1 MLLFIIIISKIATN
15 KLFFWNIFCKV
26 SNNIIGDNMHIKDV
40 MSKSLIIGSI
50 TNSIAEIATM
60 MKKYDIGFMP
70 ISDQKKIIGVITDR
84 DIVVNALSN
93 NCSQNDIIDKY
104 IIKNI
109 ISIEQDKKI
118 EDAIKLMGEKKVRR
132 LIVTHDN
139 KMTGILSL
147 ADIIKSNECKDLII
161 DNLQKIFEINRND
174 DLFKTEIDEFYL

>member
-1 MLLFIIIISKIATN
+1 MY
-15 KLFFWNIFCKV
+15 V
-26 SNNIIGDNMHIKDV
+26 KDI

-50 TNSIAEIATM
+50 TNNLTEIALL
-60 MKKYDIGFMP
+60 MKKYDIGFLP

-104 IIKNI
+104 IVKNI
-109 ISIEQDKKI
+109 ISINQNEKI

-132 LIVTHDN
+132 LIVTNNN
-139 KMTGILSL
+139 KISGILSL
-147 ADIIKSNECKDLII
+147 ADILSLNDYKDLII

>member
-1 MLLFIIIISKIATN
+1 M
-15 KLFFWNIFCKV
+15 
-26 SNNIIGDNMHIKDV
+26 SNNISGDNMYVKDI

-50 TNSIAEIATM
+50 TNNLTEIALL
-60 MKKYDIGFMP
+60 MKKYDIGFLP

-104 IIKNI
+104 IVKNI
-109 ISIEQDKKI
+109 ISINQNEKI

-132 LIVTHDN
+132 LIVTNNN
-139 KMTGILSL
+139 KISGILSL
-147 ADIIKSNECKDLII
+147 ADILSMNDYKDLII

>member
-1 MLLFIIIISKIATN
+1 M
-15 KLFFWNIFCKV
+15 
-26 SNNIIGDNMHIKDV
+26 SNNISGDNMYVKDI

-50 TNSIAEIATM
+50 TNNLTEIALL
-60 MKKYDIGFMP
+60 MKKYDIGFLP

-84 DIVVNALSN
+84 DIVVNALIN

-104 IIKNI
+104 IVKNI
-109 ISIEQDKKI
+109 ISINQNEKI

-132 LIVTHDN
+132 LIVTNNN
-139 KMTGILSL
+139 KISGILSL
-147 ADIIKSNECKDLII
+147 ADILSMNDYKDLII

>member
-1 MLLFIIIISKIATN
+1 M
-15 KLFFWNIFCKV
+15 
-26 SNNIIGDNMHIKDV
+26 SNNISGDNMYVKDI

-50 TNSIAEIATM
+50 TNNLTEIALL
-60 MKKYDIGFMP
+60 MKKYDIGFLP

-104 IIKNI
+104 IVKNI
-109 ISIEQDKKI
+109 ISINQNEKI

-132 LIVTHDN
+132 LIVTNNN
-139 KMTGILSL
+139 KISGILSL
-147 ADIIKSNECKDLII
+147 ADILSLNDYKDLII